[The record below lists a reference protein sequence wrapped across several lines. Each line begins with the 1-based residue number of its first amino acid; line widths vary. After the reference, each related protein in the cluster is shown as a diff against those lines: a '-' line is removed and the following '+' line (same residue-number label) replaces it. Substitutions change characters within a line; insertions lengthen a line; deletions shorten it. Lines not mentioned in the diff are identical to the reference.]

1 MARRFLTPD
10 TTTPAADGGNGAA
23 APPASHVVQWHLHG
37 AAAKVAIAGNVVVA
51 VLFFAAVIWRVFFT
65 GTAQEGAAVSP
76 QVEGASAHGA
86 AEGALFSSSASRSST
101 PPACASPRS
110 GGLGEADLLALPVYV
125 HGSSA
130 DEAHHQVGGA
140 EGTTTTVECAV
151 CLGELRDG
159 ETGRVLPRC
168 GHRFHAECVDRWFRS
183 HVTCPLC
190 RAVVAADG
198 GSGKSPKVP
207 PGPGV

>member
-1 MARRFLTPD
+1 MARRFLAPD
-10 TTTPAADGGNGAA
+10 THTAPQAAVDGTGGADDA
-23 APPASHVVQWHLHG
+23 APPAPHVVQWHLHG
-37 AAAKVAIAGNVVVA
+37 AAVKVAIAGNVVVA
-51 VLFFAAVIWRVFFT
+51 ALFFAAIIWRVFFT
-65 GTAQEGAAVSP
+65 GTAGQEGADVSP
-76 QVEGASAHGA
+76 QLQVESAHGA
-86 AEGALFSSSASRSST
+86 AEGALFSSSASST
-101 PPACASPRS
+101 PPCASPRS
-110 GGLGEADLLALPVYV
+110 GGLEEADLLALPVYV

-130 DEAHHQVGGA
+130 EAEVGVGGA
-140 EGTTTTVECAV
+140 EGTTVECAV

-198 GSGKSPKVP
+198 GSGKSPKVQ
-207 PGPGV
+207 PGV

>member
-10 TTTPAADGGNGAA
+10 TVPQAAADGTGADA
-23 APPASHVVQWHLHG
+23 VPPAPHVVQWHLHG
-37 AAAKVAIAGNVVVA
+37 AAVKVAIAGNVVVA
-51 VLFFAAVIWRVFFT
+51 ALFFAAIIWRVFFT

-76 QVEGASAHGA
+76 QVQEESAHGA
-86 AEGALFSSSASRSST
+86 AEGALFSSSATST
-101 PPACASPRS
+101 PPCAPPRS
-110 GGLGEADLLALPVYV
+110 GGLREADLLALPVYV

-130 DEAHHQVGGA
+130 DEAAVGGAGA
-140 EGTTTTVECAV
+140 EGTSVECAV

-198 GSGKSPKVP
+198 GSGKFPKVQ
-207 PGPGV
+207 PGV